1 MRACPVR
8 VVPRVVSPMTLQD
21 LANLAQAIGAA
32 TVVVGGLFAL
42 FQFNEYKRQ
51 RHDAAAAE
59 VMHTFIGPDLA
70 HALTVLR
77 VMPDAVSAERLRE
90 GGFEAEYAAVVVC
103 MTFEVLGV
111 LVYKRIAPFPL
122 VLELSGGIIVV
133 MWRKLG
139 PWLIQIRDEQQ
150 QPSWAEWFEWLA
162 RQCERHKDEDRPAYI
177 KHKDWTP
184 PRR

>member
-1 MRACPVR
+1 MPAS
-8 VVPRVVSPMTLQD
+8 PRVVFAMDLQD
-21 LANLAQAIGAA
+21 LGNIAQAVGAA
-32 TVVVGGLFAL
+32 TVVIGGLFAL

-51 RHDAAAAE
+51 RQDAAAAE

-70 HALTVLR
+70 RALTVLR